1 MNSKNPYKAYKK
13 VQIQTANQGKL
24 IVMMYDGIIKNI
36 NKALDYLP
44 QKKYED
50 INNAIIKAQDI
61 IAELMASLNMDVGT
75 ISQNLL
81 SIYLYMNQKLL
92 QANIKKIKEPLL
104 EVKKI
109 ASELKEVWEKISDTP
124 IKQENQQT
132 GGINIAT

>member
-1 MNSKNPYKAYKK
+1 MSSKNPYKAYKK

-44 QKKYED
+44 NKEYES

-61 IAELMASLNMDVGT
+61 VAELMASLNMEVGA

-81 SIYLYMNQKLL
+81 SIYIYMNQKLL
-92 QANIKKIKEPLL
+92 QANIKKIKDPLL

-109 ASELKEVWEKISDTP
+109 ATELKEAWEKISDTP
-124 IKQENQQT
+124 VNQENQQS